1 MAFLLTATSL
11 QPMATYAFRLLNVFA
26 SSTFTGN
33 PLCVFEDA
41 RGMDDATMR
50 ELAAQFNL
58 SETTFILPS
67 DVADARVRIFTP
79 GFEMGFAGHPTI
91 GTSQVVRDL
100 LKRGDALT
108 LEFKAGVVPVTAQ
121 GDAWT
126 FTAPCPNGVRTA
138 APTLPAADI
147 AGLMGLDLDDLADDP
162 IWVDTGA
169 DQLLVPLKNV
179 DALRRAHPDASQL
192 ERWQANSL
200 GRKVC
205 YLFAFDP
212 NRRQDGRDVV
222 VTRYF
227 YAKPGGGVQED
238 AGTGSAC
245 ANLGLAAA
253 SAARAARQFPGGA
266 GRPDGPSLP
275 VAAGRAGRWPHP
287 GGRPRVGDRA
297 RHGGRLSVRAGPA

>member
-1 MAFLLTATSL
+1 
-11 QPMATYAFRLLNVFA
+11 MATYAFRLLNVFA

-138 APTLPAADI
+138 APTLPAADV

-245 ANLGLAAA
+245 ANLGGLAAA

>member
-1 MAFLLTATSL
+1 
-11 QPMATYAFRLLNVFA
+11 MATYAFRLLNVFA

>member
-1 MAFLLTATSL
+1 
-11 QPMATYAFRLLNVFA
+11 MATYAFRLLNVFA

-245 ANLGLAAA
+245 ANLGGLAAA

>member
-1 MAFLLTATSL
+1 
-11 QPMATYAFRLLNVFA
+11 
-26 SSTFTGN
+26 
-33 PLCVFEDA
+33 
-41 RGMDDATMR
+41 MDDATMR

-147 AGLMGLDLDDLADDP
+147 AALLGLDLDDLADDP

-205 YLFAFDP
+205 
-212 NRRQDGRDVV
+212 DVV

-245 ANLGLAAA
+245 ANLGGWLRHRQHALPA
-253 SAARAARQFPGGA
+253 SFLVEQGDQM
-266 GRPDGPSLP
+266 GRPCRLLLDVQVDGRIQ
-275 VAAGRAGRWPHP
+275 VGGRALEIGR
-287 GGRPRVGDRA
+287 GTVD
-297 RHGGRLSVRAGPA
+297 V

>member
-1 MAFLLTATSL
+1 MAI
-11 QPMATYAFRLLNVFA
+11 YAFRLLNVFA

-245 ANLGLAAA
+245 ANLGGLAAA

-297 RHGGRLSVRAGPA
+297 RHGGHLSVRAGPA